1 MKEIKAQNSRASNRS
16 SEKEAAVHLISKSS
30 SPQDA
35 QVLSA
40 SKASSEREVPV
51 LKDSNLSSQS
61 KKTYLPTFSAV
72 IAPNTPT
79 ISSVKAPVDETET
92 ETQVEKKKDG
102 VEKEMVNN
110 NEKEEEPDPKS
121 VDGRDEENNVVG
133 ADLEKSIGR
142 DDSMLT
148 DEEEEEEG
156 QSRNNQSKDSGFG
169 SDIESSP
176 GQKKRSG
183 REVFDGEITP
193 VNKRKRGEW
202 HSPGVVRQEKKRE
215 ETVLYSQPVR
225 LSVFEVTGWEE
236 RVAGVLEILKEK
248 GTNKVRLEI
257 RDGEEVCLNQQVT
270 QEMVEQIKPM
280 GGSSPWRSVTW
291 KWVEGVEREDYAI
304 EFDNPEEGAVFR
316 KALFNAMKKMTI
328 FGNWIGYLF

>member
-40 SKASSEREVPV
+40 SKASSERGVPV
-51 LKDSNLSSQS
+51 LKDSNHSSQS
-61 KKTYLPTFSAV
+61 KETDLPTFSAV
-72 IAPNTPT
+72 IAPKTPN

-92 ETQVEKKKDG
+92 ETQVETKKDG
-102 VEKEMVNN
+102 AEKETVNN
-110 NEKEEEPDPKS
+110 NEMEEEPVPKF
-121 VDGRDEENNVVG
+121 VDGRDEENNNNVVV

-148 DEEEEEEG
+148 DEEEEG
-156 QSRNNQSKDSGFG
+156 QGRNNQSKDSGIG

-225 LSVFEVTGWEE
+225 LSVLREEWEE
-236 RVAGVLEILKEK
+236 KVAGVLEILKEK

-257 RDGEEVCLNQQVT
+257 RDGEEVCLNQLVT